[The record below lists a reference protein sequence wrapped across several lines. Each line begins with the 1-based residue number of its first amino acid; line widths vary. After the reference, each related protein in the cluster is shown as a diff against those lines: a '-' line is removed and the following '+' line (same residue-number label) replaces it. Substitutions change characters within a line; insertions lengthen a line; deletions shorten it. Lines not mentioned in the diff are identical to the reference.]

1 MSFASITVS
10 GNVTREPRIT
20 TANTKNGPRKVMR
33 FSVAANHGYGE
44 REVATFFE
52 CDYWLPSE
60 KAENYFAHVIG
71 KGARVCV
78 TGDFYLDSYQAND
91 GTTRYV
97 AKVDAREVDVPKPA
111 PNDQDVTKPP
121 RQQPQQPDVYDADIP
136 F

>member
-1 MSFASITVS
+1 MSYASINIS

-20 TANTKNGPRKVMR
+20 TANTKKGPRKVMR
-33 FSVAANHGYGE
+33 FSVAANHGSGE

-52 CDYWLPSE
+52 CDYWLASE
-60 KAENYFAHVIG
+60 KAENYLAHVIG
-71 KGARVCV
+71 KGAKVCV

-97 AKVDAREVDVPKPA
+97 AKVDAYKVDVISSA
-111 PNDQDVTKPP
+111 PREMDVTQP
-121 RQQPQQPDVYDADIP
+121 REQQPDVYDNDIP